1 MKPNPVPG
9 GMPLAL
15 AWTSWG
21 IGVILIISG
30 LVVWGQLTAKWLA
43 VGNAKATLAEAL
55 KQLEKA
61 QAQELAGPSTR
72 SRFARKSLHSE
83 ELKAL
88 QARVERAERHL
99 EMAELTYRLDKPVL
113 RRRLWFFLATGVLFV
128 GMGVLLTIL
137 QAGS

>member
-1 MKPNPVPG
+1 
-9 GMPLAL
+9 MPLAL

-21 IGVILIISG
+21 IGVILIIAG
-30 LVVWGQLTAKWLA
+30 LVVWGQLAARWLA

-55 KQLEKA
+55 QQLEKV
-61 QAQELAGPSTR
+61 QARELVGPSTR

-83 ELKAL
+83 EVKAC
-88 QARVERAERHL
+88 QARVERAEQHL

-113 RRRLWFFLATGVLFV
+113 RGRIWLFLATGVLFV
-128 GMGVLLTIL
+128 GIGVLLTIL